1 MKAVAVL
8 LVIVALTSAE
18 NSSEDDRINLAYA
31 KHLKN
36 SKLIGLKAGEE
47 TTLVQQEQFAL
58 TNKPAVPAWVS
69 SEDDLEA
76 FLQEEAMAGKKIV
89 RRVTGVTQAGSVPEA
104 TMVQESAETPFDAAT
119 SKVSTMLE
127 VDTMARRSACVKAAD
142 ASINNVFT
150 DVKNAQRMLNRL
162 NNGRHCATRNQ
173 HLINRAKRT
182 ISLRNRQ
189 VRTALNYLRRQ
200 RRSRVRW
207 NFSFESLREGSCSAF
222 YRSGQWRSAKRRVQ
236 HANRRLVQR
245 RAALRAARNNLKVQI
260 RNARRARN
268 ACRCAV
274 QRRTA
279 RELKN
284 AKRLTGDRMK
294 TLLRE
299 MMVKCLVVARK
310 HGKNANK
317 FAARCKSLRV
327 SAAYKRRLRL
337 FRTRLAPGVAAT
349 SCARAKLMCQ
359 TRTSRSNNAGIIKAH
374 STRGYTMLGG
384 GMVNHYRSWNRLGA
398 FEEAMPEGN
407 HFRCDTGFGPGRLTC
422 YNRACKTN
430 FGALSCTTRSL
441 RFRGS
446 GVRDVRLPRG
456 YTMTGGGL
464 YNHYRHFNKHSG
476 FEETRPNGNAWRGD
490 MGFGWG
496 DYTVYVRGCKAPR
509 GRRLICTTR
518 QSGRGNYNRVSCPS
532 GYQVTSCGVN
542 NLYRH
547 FNAKSAYESH
557 FPVGNNQCHCDT
569 AFGHG
574 DNLCYAR
581 CCKMA

>member
-1 MKAVAVL
+1 MGALPTSLQEHQTMLKSLIFIALVAVA
-8 LVIVALTSAE
+8 
-18 NSSEDDRINLAYA
+18 
-31 KHLKN
+31 
-36 SKLIGLKAGEE
+36 
-47 TTLVQQEQFAL
+47 
-58 TNKPAVPAWVS
+58 
-69 SEDDLEA
+69 
-76 FLQEEAMAGKKIV
+76 
-89 RRVTGVTQAGSVPEA
+89 QASVPEE
-104 TMVQESAETPFDAAT
+104 TFVQEGSELNMDSTDFTAAT

-162 NNGRHCATRNQ
+162 NNGRHCARRNQ

-189 VRTALNYLRRQ
+189 VRSALSYLRKQ

-222 YRSGQWRSAKRRVQ
+222 YRSGQYQASKRRVH
-236 HANRRLVQR
+236 HANRRLISA
-245 RAALRAARNNLKVQI
+245 RANLRAARNNLKVQI
-260 RNARRARN
+260 RNAKRARN
-268 ACRCAV
+268 ACRCAIK
-274 QRRTA
+274 RRVA
-279 RELKN
+279 RELKS

-299 MMVKCLVVARK
+299 MMVKCLVSARK
-310 HGKNANK
+310 RGKNANK
-317 FAARCKSLRV
+317 YAARCKNLRV

-349 SCARAKLMCQ
+349 NCAAAKLTCRTT
-359 TRTSRSNNAGIIKAH
+359 TRRSNRAGVVRAT

-384 GMVNHYRSWNRLGA
+384 GMVNHYRNWNRLGA

-407 HFRCDTGFGPGRLTC
+407 NFRCDTGFGPGRLTC

-430 FGALSCTTRSL
+430 MGALSCTTRSL
-441 RFRGS
+441 RFRGV

-456 YTMTGGGL
+456 YVMTGGGL
-464 YNHYRHFNKHSG
+464 YNHYRHFNARSG

-509 GRRLICTTR
+509 GRKLLCVTR
-518 QSGRGNYNRVSCPS
+518 QSGRGNYNRVSCPG
-532 GYQVTSCGVN
+532 GYTTTSCGVN
-542 NLYRH
+542 NHYRA

-574 DNLCYAR
+574 DNTCYAR
-581 CCKMA
+581 CCKLQ